1 MARLRRD
8 SLPPASPSP
17 ESMVSAEEY
26 QRDMARLR
34 RDSLHRLTTHYRR
47 PSPPASPSTESV
59 VSAEEYQREMARLRR
74 HPSRRYTTHYRQR
87 NPPASSPLESVGSA
101 EEHWRGRTRPGPP
114 QRQTFYGNNLA
125 IQNVGANQSQ
135 QKTFYPPNKSFNN
148 FPQSTSM
155 APPMIHDNSMGAA
168 GFGQQSPVTPAFTMP
183 SQQIMRTPAMG
194 QQQTDPAASM
204 PSRNGALFDP
214 SDPTFFNFDLASLN
228 FGNNY
233 GALKFG
239 TSPVLPLPAGY
250 VPGSFPEGS
259 YDHGHYPQ
267 LGARAGHINWP
278 PVDVDALSNDEGDRR
293 AADPTTDH
301 NVMFVTHTISQDRTG
316 NQESITRKRLAAL
329 GARCVLRM
337 SRPEVEEL
345 LVTPKPKKQVDVEK
359 QCGVLLPNGR
369 PCARSLTC
377 NRHSMGAKRAVPG
390 RSRPYD
396 MLLQA
401 YQKQNQAKGRMY
413 PGMHAQQAAQAKAQ
427 QARQQQQQ

>member
-34 RDSLHRLTTHYRR
+34 RDSLRRLTTHYRR

-74 HPSRRYTTHYRQR
+74 HPSRRYTTRYRRR

-135 QKTFYPPNKSFNN
+135 QNTFYPPNKSFNN

-155 APPMIHDNSMGAA
+155 PPPMIHDNSMGAA

-214 SDPTFFNFDLASLN
+214 SDPALFNFDLASSN

-233 GALKFG
+233 GALEFG

-250 VPGSFPEGS
+250 VPGSLPKS
-259 YDHGHYPQ
+259 YSYSHHLQ

-278 PVDVDALSNDEGDRR
+278 PVDVDALSDDEGDRR

-301 NVMFVTHTISQDRTG
+301 NVMFVTHTISEDRTG
-316 NQESITRKRLAAL
+316 NQEGITRKRLAAL
-329 GARCVLRM
+329 GARCMLRM

-377 NRHSMGAKRAVPG
+377 NSHSMGAKRAVPG
-390 RSRPYD
+390 RSLPYD

-401 YQKQNQAKGRMY
+401 YQKRN
-413 PGMHAQQAAQAKAQ
+413 QAKAQ